1 MASASSSAIRH
12 LAYNPG
18 RQELHVFFRGG
29 GDYTYFDVPLGEY
42 EALLEAPSKGASSTA
57 RSRGTTAA
65 PAAASRS
72 GGSRSS
78 RAGPSAK
85 PPPSRGALPR
95 GPGP

>member
-42 EALLEAPSKGASSTA
+42 EALLQAPSKGAFVNRKIKGHYRCA
-57 RSRGTTAA
+57 RRGEPKRRIPIEPRWPFRET
-65 PAAASRS
+65 
-72 GGSRSS
+72 
-78 RAGPSAK
+78 SA
-85 PPPSRGALPR
+85 
-95 GPGP
+95 